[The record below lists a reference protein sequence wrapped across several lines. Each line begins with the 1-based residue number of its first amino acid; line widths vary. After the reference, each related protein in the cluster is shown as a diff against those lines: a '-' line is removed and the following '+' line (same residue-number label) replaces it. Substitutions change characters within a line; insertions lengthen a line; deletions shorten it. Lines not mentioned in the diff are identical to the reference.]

1 MKKVFSVLDFG
12 ARAGLDELQTRAIQR
27 CIDECFLQGGG
38 TVEVPAGDYLT
49 GDLRLRTGV
58 TLHLLRGSARI
69 RLTFPEFPATIVA
82 PHRASPASPLR
93 AADGM
98 RKERFHANV
107 L

>member
-58 TLHLLRGSARI
+58 LQRLAAGGIHLVPLPVQFIALEAQRGFGLLH
-69 RLTFPEFPATIVA
+69 P
-82 PHRASPASPLR
+82 
-93 AADGM
+93 
-98 RKERFHANV
+98 V
-107 L
+107 LQGGIFSR